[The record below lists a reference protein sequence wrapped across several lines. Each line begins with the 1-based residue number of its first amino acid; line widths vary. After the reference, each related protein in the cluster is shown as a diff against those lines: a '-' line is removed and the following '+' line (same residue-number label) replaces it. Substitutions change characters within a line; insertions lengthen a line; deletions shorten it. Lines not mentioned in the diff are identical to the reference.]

1 MKSGDKV
8 IVSSKYFNEYNDMT
22 GTVVNVFDKQ
32 FHIEVRID
40 EEFDVQGIKVF
51 DRKELKKQKQDNQ

>member
-1 MKSGDKV
+1 MKAGDRV

-40 EEFDVQGIKVF
+40 AEFDVQGIKVF
-51 DRKELKKQKQDNQ
+51 DKKELKKCN